1 MHSED
6 CVHPDDLSPAII
18 GALQDHP
25 KQVMGWLRNESGC
38 WAILADA
45 AVSSRRAQCGHALAD
60 AEVRLVWDRLWW
72 LLDQLKQ
79 QSDQ

>member
-1 MHSED
+1 
-6 CVHPDDLSPAII
+6 
-18 GALQDHP
+18 
-25 KQVMGWLRNESGC
+25 MGWLRNESGC

-45 AVSSRRAQCGHALAD
+45 AVASRRAQCGHALAD

-79 QSDQ
+79 QSAQ